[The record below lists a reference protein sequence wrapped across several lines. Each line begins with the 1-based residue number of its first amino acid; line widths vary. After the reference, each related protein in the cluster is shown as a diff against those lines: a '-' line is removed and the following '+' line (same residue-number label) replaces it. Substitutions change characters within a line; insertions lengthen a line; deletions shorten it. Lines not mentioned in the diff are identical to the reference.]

1 MLIADENR
9 RAQSVNELARESY
22 RGITLYSA
30 AAGQCK
36 FDLSDNTNLWGAPP
50 AALRALGTVG
60 PAEITRYPVAFEPAL
75 RNALADYAGVSP
87 DMIACG
93 CGSDDVLDCAI
104 RAFAEPG
111 EALCVPDPSFAMIPV
126 FARTNG
132 LRPIAI
138 PLTRWLDADVD
149 AMIETGA
156 RIIYLCS
163 PNNPTGTAFSRK
175 AVEQIVNRAPGLVI
189 IDQAYFEFGGDDFT
203 DLASSGRPVL
213 VTRTMSKAFGLAG
226 LRVGYGIGSPELI
239 TEVLKARGPYK
250 VGSLA
255 ERASIAALNNDRAW
269 VTERVN
275 EVIANRSRFRAE
287 LALRGIGSLESS
299 ANFVLLPVHDSATT
313 SGKLERG
320 GICARPFRN
329 LPGIGEAVRIAI
341 GPWEMMQ
348 RCLDALEDPGKVTT
362 TPTRSERAI
371 EETLSPGE
379 GA

>member
-1 MLIADENR
+1 MLTANENR
-9 RAQSVNELARESY
+9 RAEVNDLARESY
-22 RGITLYSA
+22 RDITLYSA
-30 AAGQCK
+30 VGGQCR

-50 AALRALGTVG
+50 AALRALATVG
-60 PAEITRYPVAFEPAL
+60 AAQITRYPVAFEPAL
-75 RNALADYAGVSP
+75 RNALATYAGVSP

-93 CGSDDVLDCAI
+93 CGSDDVLDSAI

-111 EALCVPDPSFAMIPV
+111 EALCVPDPSFSMIPV

-132 LRPIAI
+132 LRPLSI

-149 AMIETGA
+149 AMVETGA

-175 AVEQIVNRAPGLVI
+175 AVEQIVDRAPGLVI
-189 IDQAYFEFGGDDFT
+189 IDQAYVEFGGDDFT
-203 DLASSGRPVL
+203 DLASGGRPVL

-250 VGSLA
+250 VSSLA
-255 ERASIAALNNDRAW
+255 ERASIAALDDDRAW

-287 LALRGIGSLESS
+287 LAARGIGSLESS
-299 ANFVLLPVHDSATT
+299 ANFVLLPVNDSTAT
-313 SGKLERG
+313 SSKLERG
-320 GICARPFRN
+320 GVCARPFRN
-329 LPGIGEAVRIAI
+329 LPGIGDAVRIAI

-348 RCLDALEDPGKVTT
+348 RCLDALVADDRAAAPTMPGQ
-362 TPTRSERAI
+362 S
-371 EETLSPGE
+371 S
-379 GA
+379 